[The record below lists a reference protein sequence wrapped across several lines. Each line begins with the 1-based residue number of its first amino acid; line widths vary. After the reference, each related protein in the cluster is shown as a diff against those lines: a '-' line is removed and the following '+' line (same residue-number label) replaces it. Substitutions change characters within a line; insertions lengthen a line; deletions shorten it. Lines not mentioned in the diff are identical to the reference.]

1 MSFKSLE
8 FFLEIDEYEFYYTI
22 VEYDSNGNFEIVLR
36 HSSLNPGIV
45 KGKIQDFD
53 LVSKNIKE
61 NIYSIEKKLNFTFKD
76 VILILSKF
84 ECSVINFSG
93 YKKLNGSQLTK
104 ENITY
109 IINSLKS
116 QVDKTEKNKK
126 ILHIFNSDHIL
137 DKKNIENIPIGLF
150 GDFYSHELSFFLINN
165 NDYRNL
171 KNLINNCNL
180 NIKKAISK
188 NFLENIY
195 FIKEYDINSFFNI
208 SINENNSSIVFLK
221 NSSLKFFQSFNFG
234 TDIIVNDISKVLAI
248 EKEKIKKL
256 LISTDFKN
264 IKSGKDLIEKEYF
277 DQNFRKIKKKMVLD
291 IAQARIQ
298 EICEV
303 IFTKN
308 INIDNFLKE
317 QKLIILQINDETN
330 FQFFKESFEGFF
342 SNHEQFELKI
352 ANKFENKFFF
362 KNAGELVQFGW
373 KKEAIPII
381 QERKSIIARIFDF
394 LFN

>member
-8 FFLEIDEYEFYYTI
+8 FFLEIDECKFYYTI

-208 SINENNSSIVFLK
+208 SINENNSNIVFFK

-248 EKEKIKKL
+248 EKDKIKKL
-256 LISTDFKN
+256 LLRTDFKN

-291 IAQARIQ
+291 IAQARVQ

-330 FQFFKESFEGFF
+330 FQFFKESFIGFL
-342 SNHEQFELKI
+342 SNYKQLEIKI
-352 ANKFENKFFF
+352 ASKLENKFFF

>member
-8 FFLEIDEYEFYYTI
+8 FFLEIDEYKFYYTI
-22 VEYDSNGNFEIVLR
+22 VEYDGNGNFEIVLR

-53 LVSKNIKE
+53 LISKNIKE

-165 NDYRNL
+165 NDYKNL
-171 KNLINNCNL
+171 KNLINSCNL

-208 SINENNSSIVFLK
+208 SINENNSNIVFFK

-248 EKEKIKKL
+248 EKDKIKKL
-256 LISTDFKN
+256 LLKTDFKN

>member
-165 NDYRNL
+165 NDYKNL
-171 KNLINNCNL
+171 KNLINSCNL

-208 SINENNSSIVFLK
+208 TINENNSSIVFLK

-291 IAQARIQ
+291 IAQARVQ

-303 IFTKN
+303 ILSKN

-317 QKLIILQINDETN
+317 QKLIILQMNDETN
-330 FQFFKESFEGFF
+330 FQFFKESFIGFL
-342 SNHEQFELKI
+342 SNYKQLEIKI
-352 ANKFENKFFF
+352 ASKLENKFFF

>member
-8 FFLEIDEYEFYYTI
+8 FFLEINEYKFYYTI

-36 HSSLNPGIV
+36 HSSLNPGII

-208 SINENNSSIVFLK
+208 SINENNSNIVFFK

-277 DQNFRKIKKKMVLD
+277 DQNFRKVKKKMVLD

-298 EICEV
+298 EMCEV

-330 FQFFKESFEGFF
+330 FQFFKESFKGFF

>member
-264 IKSGKDLIEKEYF
+264 IKSEKDLIEKEYF

-291 IAQARIQ
+291 IAQARVQ

-303 IFTKN
+303 ILSKN

-330 FQFFKESFEGFF
+330 FQFFKESFIGFL
-342 SNHEQFELKI
+342 SNYKQLEIKI
-352 ANKFENKFFF
+352 ASKLENKFFF

>member
-8 FFLEIDEYEFYYTI
+8 FFLEIDEYKFYYTI
-22 VEYDSNGNFEIVLR
+22 VEYDGNGNFEIVLR

-53 LVSKNIKE
+53 LISKNIKE

-165 NDYRNL
+165 NDYKNL
-171 KNLINNCNL
+171 KNLINSCNL

-195 FIKEYDINSFFNI
+195 LIKEYDINSFFNI

>member
-36 HSSLNPGIV
+36 HSGLNPGIV

-53 LVSKNIKE
+53 LISKNIKE

-116 QVDKTEKNKK
+116 QVDKTEENKK

-208 SINENNSSIVFLK
+208 SINENNSNIVFFK

-291 IAQARIQ
+291 IAQARVQ

-317 QKLIILQINDETN
+317 QKLIILQMNDETN

>member
-1 MSFKSLE
+1 MSLKSLE
-8 FFLEIDEYEFYYTI
+8 FFLEIDEFEFNYTI
-22 VEYDSNGNFEIVLR
+22 VEYDSNGNFEIVFR

-53 LVSKNIKE
+53 LVNKNIKE
-61 NIYSIEKKLNFTFKD
+61 NIYLIEKKLNFTFKD
-76 VILILSKF
+76 VILILNKF
-84 ECSVINFSG
+84 KCSVINFSG

-116 QVDKTEKNKK
+116 QIDKTEKNEK
-126 ILHIFNSDHIL
+126 ILHIFNSDHFL

-150 GDFYSHELSFFLINN
+150 GDFYSHELSFCLINH

-171 KNLINNCNL
+171 ENLINNCNL
-180 NIKKAISK
+180 KVKKAISK

-195 FIKEYDINSFFNI
+195 FIKEYKIDSFFNI
-208 SINENNSSIVFLK
+208 SISENNSNIVFFK
-221 NSSLKFFQSFNFG
+221 NSSLKFFQSFDFG

-248 EKEKIKKL
+248 QKDKIKKL
-256 LISTDFKN
+256 ILNTDFKN
-264 IKSGKDLIEKEYF
+264 IKSEKELIEKEYF
-277 DQNFRKIKKKMVLD
+277 DQNFRKIKKKMILD

-298 EICEV
+298 EMCE
-303 IFTKN
+303 IILTKN
-308 INIDNFLKE
+308 INIYNFLKE

-330 FQFFKESFEGFF
+330 FQFFNERFKEFF
-342 SNHEQFELKI
+342 SNYDQFEVKI
-352 ANKFENKFFF
+352 ASKLDKKVFF
-362 KNAGELVQFGW
+362 KNASELVQFGW

-381 QERKSIIARIFDF
+381 LERKSIIARIFDL

>member
-8 FFLEIDEYEFYYTI
+8 FFLEIDEYKFYYTI
-22 VEYDSNGNFEIVLR
+22 VEYDGNGNFEIVLR

-53 LVSKNIKE
+53 LISKNIKE

-208 SINENNSSIVFLK
+208 SINENNSNIVFFK

-330 FQFFKESFEGFF
+330 FQFFKESFIGFL
-342 SNHEQFELKI
+342 SNYKQLEIKI
-352 ANKFENKFFF
+352 ASKLENKFFF

>member
-8 FFLEIDEYEFYYTI
+8 FFLEIDEYKFYYTI
-22 VEYDSNGNFEIVLR
+22 VEYDGNGNFEIVLR

-53 LVSKNIKE
+53 LISKNIKE

-165 NDYRNL
+165 NDYKNL
-171 KNLINNCNL
+171 KNLINSCNL

-208 SINENNSSIVFLK
+208 SINENNSNIVFFK

-248 EKEKIKKL
+248 EKDKIKKL
-256 LISTDFKN
+256 LLKTDFKN

-291 IAQARIQ
+291 IAQARVQ

-352 ANKFENKFFF
+352 ANEFENKFFF

>member
-8 FFLEIDEYEFYYTI
+8 FFLEINEYKFYYTI

-36 HSSLNPGIV
+36 HSGLNPGIV

-53 LVSKNIKE
+53 LISKNIKE

-76 VILILSKF
+76 VILILSNF

-165 NDYRNL
+165 NDYKNL
-171 KNLINNCNL
+171 KNLINSCNL

-208 SINENNSSIVFLK
+208 SINENNSNIVFFK

-248 EKEKIKKL
+248 EKDKIKKL
-256 LISTDFKN
+256 LLSTDFKN

-291 IAQARIQ
+291 IAQARVQ

-317 QKLIILQINDETN
+317 QKLIILQMNDETN
-330 FQFFKESFEGFF
+330 FQFFKESFIGFL
-342 SNHEQFELKI
+342 SNYKQLEIKI
-352 ANKFENKFFF
+352 ASKLENKFFF

>member
-1 MSFKSLE
+1 MSLKSLE
-8 FFLEIDEYEFYYTI
+8 FFLEIDEFEFYYTI
-22 VEYDSNGNFEIVLR
+22 VEYDSNGNFEIVFR
-36 HSSLNPGIV
+36 HSSANPGIV

-53 LVSKNIKE
+53 LVNKNIKE
-61 NIYSIEKKLNFTFKD
+61 NIYLIEKKLNFTFKD
-76 VILILSKF
+76 VILILNKF
-84 ECSVINFSG
+84 KCSVINFSG

-116 QVDKTEKNKK
+116 QIDKTEKNKK
-126 ILHIFNSDHIL
+126 ILHIFNSDHFL

-150 GDFYSHELSFFLINN
+150 GDFYSHELSFCLINH

-171 KNLINNCNL
+171 ENLINNCNL
-180 NIKKAISK
+180 KVKKAISK

-195 FIKEYDINSFFNI
+195 FIKEYKIDSFFNI
-208 SINENNSSIVFLK
+208 SISENNSNIVFFK
-221 NSSLKFFQSFNFG
+221 NSSLKFFQSFDFG

-248 EKEKIKKL
+248 QKDKIKKL
-256 LISTDFKN
+256 ILNTDFKN
-264 IKSGKDLIEKEYF
+264 IKSEKELIEKEYF
-277 DQNFRKIKKKMVLD
+277 DQNFRKIKKKMILD

-298 EICEV
+298 EMCE
-303 IFTKN
+303 IILTKN
-308 INIDNFLKE
+308 INIYNFLKE

-330 FQFFKESFEGFF
+330 FQFFNERFKGFF
-342 SNHEQFELKI
+342 SNYDQFEVKI
-352 ANKFENKFFF
+352 ASKLDKKVFF
-362 KNAGELVQFGW
+362 KNASELVQFGW

-381 QERKSIIARIFDF
+381 LERKSIIARIFDL